1 MSDED
6 YPNYPKAYGVGETK
20 LGPWV
25 GFGRP
30 GGGFGVEV
38 LSEMRQNRSSVG
50 GENAIIGNVMGW
62 ILIFKVVKWFQT
74 VNWFFKIG
82 VNIKL
87 EDEFYFLVKK

>member
-1 MSDED
+1 MRKKVECICLILKIPHKKFVFFEMSDED

-50 GENAIIGNVMGW
+50 GENDIIGNV
-62 ILIFKVVKWFQT
+62 
-74 VNWFFKIG
+74 IG
-82 VNIKL
+82 
-87 EDEFYFLVKK
+87 